1 MSTKKNM
8 FASLPPSYLPE
19 LRREAWGRLFGLSIR
34 ESRKGAGLTIEQAAP
49 LAGIEVS
56 EWDGH
61 RAWLCPAGPE
71 PVACNGRHH
80 GNQLRPDRHAGYALQ
95 GGLGA
100 VIGAPA
106 GAPYS

>member
-56 EWDGH
+56 EWEAIEHGYVPQDQNLL
-61 RAWLCPAGPE
+61 RAMAATMEISFDRIAMLVMLCREAWE
-71 PVACNGRHH
+71 
-80 GNQLRPDRHAGYALQ
+80 L
-95 GGLGA
+95 
-100 VIGAPA
+100 
-106 GAPYS
+106 